1 MGLFGNVRKIV
12 DGYREMAHAQQA
24 EADRVPL
31 TIRNPTP
38 QAEVDRLIAAGGVAR
53 GVVVRA
59 THNET
64 SGERVANMAVNIT
77 CRARLANGEL
87 GEPAKIKVRTS
98 WQVAALLDP
107 GLEIPVTFDRVTGV
121 VTDVVTDQLR
131 HELAPRFDESKK
143 RRPGWTSDI
152 F

>member
-1 MGLFGNVRKIV
+1 MGLFDNVRKV
-12 DGYREMAHAQQA
+12 VAGYRDMAQASQA

-38 QAEVDRLIAAGGVAR
+38 QADVDRLIAAGGVSR

-64 SGERVANMAVNIT
+64 NGERVANMAVNIT

-107 GLEIPVTFDRVTGV
+107 GLEIPIMFDRATGI
-121 VTDVVTDQLR
+121 VTDVATDQLKQ
-131 HELAPRFDESKK
+131 ELAPRFDESKQ
-143 RRPGWTSDI
+143 RRAGWTLDL
-152 F
+152 

>member
-12 DGYREMAHAQQA
+12 DGYREMAQAQQA

-38 QAEVDRLIAAGGVAR
+38 QADVDRLIAAGGVAR

-59 THNET
+59 THNQT
-64 SGERVANMAVNIT
+64 NGERVANMGVNIT

-87 GEPAKIKVRTS
+87 GEPANIKVRTS

-107 GLEIPVTFDRVTGV
+107 GLEIPVTFDRATGV
-121 VTDVVTDQLR
+121 VTDVAIDQLKQ
-131 HELAPRFDESKK
+131 ELAPRFDEAKK
-143 RRPGWTSDI
+143 RRPGWTSDL
-152 F
+152 